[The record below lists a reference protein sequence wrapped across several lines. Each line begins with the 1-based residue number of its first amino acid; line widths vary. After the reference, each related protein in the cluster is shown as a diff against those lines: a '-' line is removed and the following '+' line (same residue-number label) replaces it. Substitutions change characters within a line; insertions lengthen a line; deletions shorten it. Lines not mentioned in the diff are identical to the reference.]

1 MCGSRDI
8 GFSNLIYIM
17 ANEIT
22 TRQQTPL
29 QRFNGVMKDTRTQEY
44 LSSVLGN
51 KKDQFVTTLI
61 SAVANNENLQT
72 CEPMSLMYTAMKA
85 TALGLP
91 IDPNLGYAAMIPFKD
106 GKSNKTLCQFQIQ
119 RDGWMELLMRTGQ
132 VRFVANE
139 VVHEGELVKHNK
151 FTGEYVFDEEKK
163 TSDKVIGYM
172 AYIKLNNGFEK
183 TVYWT
188 VEECKAHAIRYSQ
201 TFKKGYGVWKDNFDA
216 MALKTVL
223 KHLIKKY
230 APKSVEV
237 LSAITDDQSVANE
250 NGESAYRD
258 NEPDEQFQPGVSVA
272 AKAKAEK
279 VKEQMDAMKER
290 RARANKQEEEIPAPT
305 LEDMPADI
313 ETGEIFNETDEQ

>member
-290 RARANKQEEEIPAPT
+290 RARANKEEEIPGPT
-305 LEDMPADI
+305 IEDMPADI
-313 ETGEIFNETDEQ
+313 ETGEIFNQQDEQ

>member
-1 MCGSRDI
+1 
-8 GFSNLIYIM
+8 M
-17 ANEIT
+17 ANEVT
-22 TRQQTPL
+22 VKQQTPL

-44 LSSVLGN
+44 LASVLGS

-61 SAVANNENLQT
+61 SAVANNENLQQ

-91 IDPNLGYAAMIPFKD
+91 IDPNLGYAAMIPFRDTKA
-106 GKSNKTLCQFQIQ
+106 GKTLCQFQIQ

-132 VRFVANE
+132 VKFVANE
-139 VVHEGELVKHNK
+139 IVHEGELVKHNK
-151 FTGEYVFDEEKK
+151 FTGEYVFDEDKK

-172 AYIKLNNGFEK
+172 AYIKLTNGFEK

-188 VEECKAHAIRYSQ
+188 VEECKAHALRYSQ

-223 KHLIKKY
+223 KHIIKKY

-237 LSAITDDQSVANE
+237 LSAMSDDQSVFNE
-250 NGESAYRD
+250 NNEASYKD
-258 NEPDEQFQPGVSVA
+258 NEPDEQVQPEVQTA
-272 AKAKAEK
+272 AMKEKADAVKA
-279 VKEQMDAMKER
+279 QLDAMKER
-290 RARANKQEEEIPAPT
+290 REKAETTDP
-305 LEDMPADI
+305 
-313 ETGEIFNETDEQ
+313 ETGEVTEQK

>member
-1 MCGSRDI
+1 
-8 GFSNLIYIM
+8 M
-17 ANEIT
+17 ANEIA

-44 LSSVLGN
+44 LASVLGN

-61 SAVANNENLQT
+61 SAVANNENLQV

-106 GKSNKTLCQFQIQ
+106 GKSGKTLCQFQIQ

-132 VRFVANE
+132 VKFVANE

-151 FTGEYVFDEEKK
+151 FSGEYVFDEDAKK
-163 TSDKVIGYM
+163 SDKVIGYM
-172 AYIKLNNGFEK
+172 AYIKLTNGFEK
-183 TVYWT
+183 TIYWT
-188 VEECKAHAIRYSQ
+188 VEECRLHALRYSQ
-201 TFKKGYGVWKDNFDA
+201 TYKKGYGVWKDNFDA

-237 LSAITDDQSVANE
+237 LSAISDDQSVSNE
-250 NGESAYRD
+250 NGDTAYRD
-258 NEPDEQFQPGVSVA
+258 NEPDEQAQPEAKTASA
-272 AKAKAEK
+272 RAKATK
-279 VKEQMDAMKER
+279 VKEQVEAMNAR
-290 RARANKQEEEIPAPT
+290 RAKAKQEPEEKPEEQENTSEAEVNT
-305 LEDMPADI
+305 
-313 ETGEIFNETDEQ
+313 ETGEIFNQPDEQ

>member
-1 MCGSRDI
+1 
-8 GFSNLIYIM
+8 M
-17 ANEIT
+17 ANEVT
-22 TRQQTPL
+22 VKQQTPL

-44 LSSVLGN
+44 LSSVLGS

-61 SAVANNENLQT
+61 SAVANNENLQA

-91 IDPNLGYAAMIPFKD
+91 IGPNLGYAAMIPCKD
-106 GKSNKTLCQFQIQ
+106 TKAGKTLCQFQIQ

-132 VRFVANE
+132 VKFVANE

-172 AYIKLNNGFEK
+172 AYIKLTNGFEK

-188 VEECKAHAIRYSQ
+188 VEECKAHALRYSQ

-223 KHLIKKY
+223 KNLIKKY

-237 LSAITDDQSVANE
+237 LSAISDDQAVFNE
-250 NGESAYRD
+250 KNEAAHKD
-258 NEPDEQFQPGVSVA
+258 NEPDEQAQPEAQVESA
-272 AKAKAEK
+272 REKAES
-279 VKEQMDAMKER
+279 VKAQLEAMKER
-290 RARANKQEEEIPAPT
+290 REKAES
-305 LEDMPADI
+305 ADP
-313 ETGEIFNETDEQ
+313 ETGEVIDQK

>member
-1 MCGSRDI
+1 
-8 GFSNLIYIM
+8 M
-17 ANEIT
+17 ANEIA

-44 LSSVLGN
+44 LASVLGN

-61 SAVANNENLQT
+61 SAVANNENLQV

-106 GKSNKTLCQFQIQ
+106 GKSGKTLCQFQIQ

-132 VRFVANE
+132 VKFVANE

-151 FTGEYVFDEEKK
+151 FSGEYVFDEDAKK
-163 TSDKVIGYM
+163 SDKVIGYM
-172 AYIKLNNGFEK
+172 AYIKLTNGFEK
-183 TVYWT
+183 TIYWT
-188 VEECKAHAIRYSQ
+188 VEECRLHALRYSQ
-201 TFKKGYGVWKDNFDA
+201 TYKKGYGVWKDNFDA

-237 LSAITDDQSVANE
+237 LSAISDDQSVSNE
-250 NGESAYRD
+250 NGDTAYRD
-258 NEPDEQFQPGVSVA
+258 NEPDEQAQPEAKTASA
-272 AKAKAEK
+272 RAKATK
-279 VKEQMDAMKER
+279 VKEQVEAMNAR
-290 RARANKQEEEIPAPT
+290 RAKAKQEPEEKPEEQENTAEAEVNT
-305 LEDMPADI
+305 
-313 ETGEIFNETDEQ
+313 ETGEIFNQPDEQ

>member
-1 MCGSRDI
+1 
-8 GFSNLIYIM
+8 M
-17 ANEIT
+17 ANEAT
-22 TRQQTPL
+22 VKQQTPL

-44 LSSVLGN
+44 LTSVLGS

-61 SAVANNENLQT
+61 SAVANNENLQQ

-91 IDPNLGYAAMIPFKD
+91 IDPNLGYAAMIPFRDTKA
-106 GKSNKTLCQFQIQ
+106 GKTLCQFQIQ

-132 VRFVANE
+132 VKFVANE
-139 VVHEGELVKHNK
+139 IVHEGELVKHNK
-151 FTGEYVFDEEKK
+151 FTGEYVFDEDKK

-172 AYIKLNNGFEK
+172 AYIKLTNGFEK

-188 VEECKAHAIRYSQ
+188 VEECKAHALRYSQ

-223 KHLIKKY
+223 KHIIKKY

-237 LSAITDDQSVANE
+237 LSAMSDDQSVFNE
-250 NGESAYRD
+250 NNEASYKD
-258 NEPDEQFQPGVSVA
+258 NEPDEQVQPEVQTA
-272 AKAKAEK
+272 AMKEKADAVKA
-279 VKEQMDAMKER
+279 QLDAMKER
-290 RARANKQEEEIPAPT
+290 REKAET
-305 LEDMPADI
+305 ADP
-313 ETGEIFNETDEQ
+313 ETGEVTEQE

>member
-1 MCGSRDI
+1 
-8 GFSNLIYIM
+8 M
-17 ANEIT
+17 ANEIA
-22 TRQQTPL
+22 TRQATPL

-44 LSSVLGN
+44 LQSVLGN

-61 SAVANNENLQT
+61 SAVANNENLQV

-106 GKSNKTLCQFQIQ
+106 GKNGKTLCQFQIQ

-132 VRFVANE
+132 VKFVANE

-151 FTGEYVFDEEKK
+151 FTGEYVFDEEAKK
-163 TSDKVIGYM
+163 SDKVIGYM
-172 AYIKLNNGFEK
+172 AYIKLTNGFEK

-188 VEECKAHAIRYSQ
+188 VEECKAHALRYSQ
-201 TFKKGYGVWKDNFDA
+201 TFKKGYGIWKDNFDA

-237 LSAITDDQSVANE
+237 LSAISDDQVVSNE
-250 NGESAYRD
+250 NGDAAYRD
-258 NEPDEQFQPGVSVA
+258 NMPDDQPQPEA
-272 AKAKAEK
+272 TATAKEKAKK
-279 VKEQMDAMKER
+279 VKEKVAEMK
-290 RARANKQEEEIPAPT
+290 ARQAAEPEVQEPEEQEP
-305 LEDMPADI
+305 EADQ
-313 ETGEIFNETDEQ
+313 ETGEIFNQEEK

>member
-1 MCGSRDI
+1 
-8 GFSNLIYIM
+8 M
-17 ANEIT
+17 ANEIAQ
-22 TRQQTPL
+22 RQQTPL

-44 LSSVLGN
+44 LASVLGN

-106 GKSNKTLCQFQIQ
+106 TKSGKTLCQFQIQ

-132 VRFVANE
+132 VKFVANE

-151 FTGEYVFDEEKK
+151 FTGEYVFDEDAKK
-163 TSDKVIGYM
+163 SDKVIGYM
-172 AYIKLNNGFEK
+172 AYIRLNNGFEK

-188 VEECKAHAIRYSQ
+188 IEECRAHALRYSQ

-223 KHLIKKY
+223 KHIIKKY

-237 LSAITDDQSVANE
+237 LSAITNDQAVFDE
-250 NGESAYRD
+250 NDKAAYKD
-258 NEPDEQFQPGVSVA
+258 NEPEEQDQPEAQTASA
-272 AKAKAEK
+272 MAKAEA
-279 VKEQMDAMKER
+279 VKEQVEAMKAR
-290 RARANKQEEEIPAPT
+290 RAKKEAEPDADDI
-305 LEDMPADI
+305 PADI
-313 ETGEIFNETDEQ
+313 DTGEIFTQTSTEQ

>member
-1 MCGSRDI
+1 
-8 GFSNLIYIM
+8 M
-17 ANEIT
+17 ANEIA

-44 LSSVLGN
+44 LQSVLGN

-61 SAVANNENLQT
+61 SAVANNENLQV

-106 GKSNKTLCQFQIQ
+106 GKTNKTLCQFQVQ

-132 VRFVANE
+132 VKFVANE
-139 VVHEGELVKHNK
+139 VVYEGQLIKKNK
-151 FTGEYVFDEEKK
+151 FTGEYVFDEEAKK
-163 TSDKVIGYM
+163 SDKVIGYM
-172 AYIKLNNGFEK
+172 AYIKLTNGFEK

-188 VEECKAHAIRYSQ
+188 VEECKAHALRYSQ
-201 TFKKGYGVWKDNFDA
+201 TYKKGYGVWKDNFDA

-237 LSAITDDQSVANE
+237 LSAITDDQSVSNE
-250 NGESAYRD
+250 KGEAAYSD
-258 NEPDEQFQPGVSVA
+258 NEPDEQIQPEVSET

-279 VKEQMDAMKER
+279 VKEQMEAMKSR
-290 RARANKQEEEIPAPT
+290 RNAKEAPVQEEEIPGPT
-305 LEDMPADI
+305 IEDMPADV
-313 ETGEIFNETDEQ
+313 ETGEIFEQE

>member
-1 MCGSRDI
+1 
-8 GFSNLIYIM
+8 M
-17 ANEIT
+17 ANEVT
-22 TRQQTPL
+22 VKQQTPL

-44 LSSVLGN
+44 LTSVLGS

-61 SAVANNENLQT
+61 SAVANNENLQQ

-91 IDPNLGYAAMIPFKD
+91 IDPNLGYAAMIPFRDTKA
-106 GKSNKTLCQFQIQ
+106 GKTLCQFQIQ

-132 VRFVANE
+132 VKFVANE
-139 VVHEGELVKHNK
+139 IVHEGELVKHNK
-151 FTGEYVFDEEKK
+151 FTGEYVFDEDKK

-172 AYIKLNNGFEK
+172 AYIKLTNGFEK

-188 VEECKAHAIRYSQ
+188 VEECKAHALRYSQ

-223 KHLIKKY
+223 KHIIKKY

-237 LSAITDDQSVANE
+237 LSAMSDDQSVFNE
-250 NGESAYRD
+250 NNEASYKD
-258 NEPDEQFQPGVSVA
+258 NEPDEQVQPEVQTA
-272 AKAKAEK
+272 AMKEKADAVKA
-279 VKEQMDAMKER
+279 QLDAMKER
-290 RARANKQEEEIPAPT
+290 REKAET
-305 LEDMPADI
+305 ADP
-313 ETGEIFNETDEQ
+313 ETGEVTEQK

>member
-1 MCGSRDI
+1 
-8 GFSNLIYIM
+8 M
-17 ANEIT
+17 ANEIA
-22 TRQQTPL
+22 TRQLTPL

-44 LSSVLGN
+44 LASVLGK

-61 SAVANNENLQT
+61 SAVANNENLQV

-91 IDPNLGYAAMIPFKD
+91 IDPNLGYAAMIPFRD
-106 GKSNKTLCQFQIQ
+106 NKSGKTLCQFQVQ

-132 VRFVANE
+132 VKFVANE

-151 FTGEYVFDEEKK
+151 FTGEYVFDEDAKK
-163 TSDKVIGYM
+163 SDKVVGYM
-172 AYIKLNNGFEK
+172 AYIRLTNGFEK

-188 VEECKAHAIRYSQ
+188 AEECKAHALRYSQ
-201 TFKKGYGVWKDNFDA
+201 TFKKGYGIWKDNFDA

-237 LSAITDDQSVANE
+237 LSAISDDQVVSNE
-250 NGESAYRD
+250 NGETAYRD
-258 NEPDEQFQPGVSVA
+258 NEPDEQVQPE
-272 AKAKAEK
+272 AKTASARARATK
-279 VKEQMDAMKER
+279 VKEQVDAMKER
-290 RARANKQEEEIPAPT
+290 RKKAEQKPDEQEQEQEEDSEPVRQEEAVNP
-305 LEDMPADI
+305 
-313 ETGEIFNETDEQ
+313 ETVEIFNQPDEQ

>member
-1 MCGSRDI
+1 
-8 GFSNLIYIM
+8 M
-17 ANEIT
+17 ANEVT
-22 TRQQTPL
+22 VKQQTPL

-44 LSSVLGN
+44 LTSVLGS

-61 SAVANNENLQT
+61 SAVANNENLQQ

-91 IDPNLGYAAMIPFKD
+91 IDPNLGYAAMIPFRDTKA
-106 GKSNKTLCQFQIQ
+106 GKTLCQFQIQ

-132 VRFVANE
+132 VKFVANE
-139 VVHEGELVKHNK
+139 IVHEGELVKHNK
-151 FTGEYVFDEEKK
+151 FTGEYVFDEDKK

-172 AYIKLNNGFEK
+172 AYIKLTNGFEK

-188 VEECKAHAIRYSQ
+188 VEECKAHALRYSQ

-223 KHLIKKY
+223 KHIIKKY

-237 LSAITDDQSVANE
+237 LSAMSDDQSVFNE
-250 NGESAYRD
+250 NNEASYKD
-258 NEPDEQFQPGVSVA
+258 NEPDEQVQPEVQTA
-272 AKAKAEK
+272 AMKEKAEA
-279 VKEQMDAMKER
+279 VKAQLDAMKER
-290 RARANKQEEEIPAPT
+290 REKAET
-305 LEDMPADI
+305 ADP
-313 ETGEIFNETDEQ
+313 ETGEVTEQK